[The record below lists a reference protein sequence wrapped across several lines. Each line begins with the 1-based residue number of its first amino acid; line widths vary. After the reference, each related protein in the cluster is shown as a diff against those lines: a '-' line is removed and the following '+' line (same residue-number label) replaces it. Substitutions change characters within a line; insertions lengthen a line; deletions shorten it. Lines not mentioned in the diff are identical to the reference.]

1 MLTVCFCVI
10 PVMMCNKYRVEEEV
24 TVKTTFQK
32 QLRELESQLQEVQE
46 DLEAEKEA
54 RNKAEKQKRDMGEV
68 RMWQLSPVT

>member
-1 MLTVCFCVI
+1 M
-10 PVMMCNKYRVEEEV
+10 

-46 DLEAEKEA
+46 DLDAEKEA

-68 RMWQLSPVT
+68 